1 MTLYISAARR
11 QRRAI
16 AWAVAV
22 GLVTFALGLLL
33 GRQQIPSIDK
43 RVASVQAAATDIA
56 TGVERLDIEYEQA
69 LVASGV
75 DTVTAGVV
83 APLDS
88 LRVRLQRTMDDA
100 PWLAASQR
108 QALLDSIAEL
118 RSGALD
124 RISLDDFRGRSD
136 VTGELVRTSFG
147 AG

>member
-22 GLVTFALGLLL
+22 GLVAVVLGLLL
-33 GRQQIPSIDK
+33 GRQQIPSISD
-43 RVASVQAAATDIA
+43 RVSSVQAAATEIA

-69 LVASGV
+69 LAVSGA
-75 DTVTAGVV
+75 DTVVAGVV
-83 APLDS
+83 APLDE
-88 LRVRLQRTMDDA
+88 LRARLQRTMDDA

-108 QALLDSIAEL
+108 QALLDSLAEL

-124 RISLDDFRGRSD
+124 GVSLAEFRTKADS
-136 VTGELVRTSFG
+136 TGQLVRAAFG
-147 AG
+147 TA